1 MGHKVFVVNSC
12 ISDSEYGYK
21 KSLFLWDQFSKKGV
35 IKNNFINRFVYRKM
49 YISLIKTRN
58 WARNLLNADEEENIY
73 REAISILNLQKID
86 FLIGWGNLLLEESI
100 LKEAKKNGVKIVF
113 YLVNPTYKGK
123 KSYLL
128 DNADLVITDSQAT
141 IDLYKNDL
149 NCKAIILSK
158 SLEKRPSQNNLGK
171 PSRTSKNCLLV
182 NPSLEKGIEP
192 LLIISEYLHEQK
204 SNIFFLCVDGR
215 NQFKKKLNYL
225 NLNEFDIKSNLY
237 ILPAIENI
245 DKLFSDI
252 RLLLLFSIWHES
264 GSRLIL
270 EAYVR
275 GIPVIAFQTGG
286 NQELMKNY
294 PDDIFKKPKIYF
306 DKNNQLR
313 ISNMDLINISER
325 IKRLNEDDD
334 FYNFYSNKIKNENSY
349 EEISKNFIISLENML
364 EEMTNL

>member
-1 MGHKVFVVNSC
+1 MGHKIFVVNSC

-73 REAISILNLQKID
+73 RETINILNLNKID
-86 FLIGWGNLLLEESI
+86 FVIGWGNLLLEESM
-100 LKEAKKNGVKIVF
+100 LKEAKKKGVKLIF

-128 DNADLVITDSQAT
+128 NNADLVITDSQAT
-141 IDLYKNDL
+141 INLYKSDL
-149 NCKAIILSK
+149 NCEALILSK
-158 SLEKRPSQNNLGK
+158 SLEKKPSQNNVEN

-182 NPSLEKGIEP
+182 NPSLEKGLEP
-192 LLIISEYLHEQK
+192 LLILSEYFCKQK
-204 SNIFFLCVDGR
+204 SDISFLCVDGR

-225 NLNEFDIKSNLY
+225 NLNDFFSKSNLS
-237 ILPAIENI
+237 ILPAVEDIDNLFANI
-245 DKLFSDI
+245 
-252 RLLLLFSIWHES
+252 RVLLLFSIWHES

-270 EAYVR
+270 EAHAR

-294 PDDIFKKPKIYF
+294 SEDIFTKPKLYF

-313 ISNMDLINISER
+313 INNWDLSPIAER
-325 IKRLNEDDD
+325 IKYLNENDD
-334 FYNFYSNKIKNENSY
+334 FYNFYSNKIKNENTF
-349 EEISKNFIISLENML
+349 EDINKNFQISLKKMIL
-364 EEMTNL
+364 KMTK